1 MDLQN
6 KQVNGQ
12 PAQTLV
18 RDQGV
23 EEEMTPNPIYED
35 DNYIGTGKL
44 NGKVALVTG
53 GSSGIGRAVAI
64 AYAKEGADVAII
76 YNINDQDA
84 LLTKERVEAQGQR
97 CLLLKGD
104 AGDEAFA
111 SQAVEET
118 VAELGGLDVLVNNA
132 GEQAPKQ
139 SVTEVPSDQMER
151 TFKTNFFSF
160 YYFSKKAIEY
170 MKPGSAIVN
179 TASINAF
186 VGNPMLVDYT
196 STKGAIVAYTRSI
209 AKELAS
215 KGIRVNAVAPGPIWT
230 PLIPTTFPPEQ
241 VKNFGKSTPMKRPGQ
256 PVELVGPYV
265 LLASNDG
272 SYMTGQTIHVDGG
285 SYMSS

>member
-76 YNINDQDA
+76 YNINDEDA

-111 SQAVEET
+111 NQAVEET

-132 GEQAPKQ
+132 GEQTPKQ
-139 SVTEVPSDQMER
+139 NVTEIPSDQMER

-160 YYFSKKAIEY
+160 YYFSKKALEY

-196 STKGAIVAYTRSI
+196 STKGAIIAYTRSI

-241 VKNFGKSTPMKRPGQ
+241 VKSFGKSTPMKRPGQ

>member
-23 EEEMTPNPIYED
+23 EEAMTPNPIYED

-76 YNINDQDA
+76 YNINDEDA

-160 YYFSKKAIEY
+160 YYFSKKALEY

-230 PLIPTTFPPEQ
+230 PLIPTTFSPEQ